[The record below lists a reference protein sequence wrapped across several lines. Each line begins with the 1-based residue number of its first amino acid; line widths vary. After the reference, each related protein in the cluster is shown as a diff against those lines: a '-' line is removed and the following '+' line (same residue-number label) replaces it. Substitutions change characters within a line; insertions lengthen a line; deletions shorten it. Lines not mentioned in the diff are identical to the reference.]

1 MNIAV
6 LHECLTWNSHIKDW
20 YHYNI
25 LQHSTKQRKY
35 SSFICCWL
43 LTMLDKCQFR
53 LESLYNSDMY
63 LNRLYFL
70 LGVPSDQS
78 SGTSS
83 PLCDSGLHLN
93 YHPNNTVR
101 EWFMRLSRTWTQ
113 SKSVLTFYF
122 TWIETYMN
130 TIGNVFIPV
139 LEVFSKIVNNE

>member
-1 MNIAV
+1 MVKMNIAV
-6 LHECLTWNSHIKDW
+6 SYMSVLHEILTSKIVIITIF
-20 YHYNI
+20 YNI
-25 LQHSTKQRKY
+25 PQNRENDRKY
-35 SSFICCWL
+35 SFFICCWL
-43 LTMLDKCQFR
+43 LTMLDKCQFW

-101 EWFMRLSRTWTQ
+101 EWFMRLSGTWKCFWLR
-113 SKSVLTFYF
+113 S
-122 TWIETYMN
+122 MN
-130 TIGNVFIPV
+130 TI
-139 LEVFSKIVNNE
+139 